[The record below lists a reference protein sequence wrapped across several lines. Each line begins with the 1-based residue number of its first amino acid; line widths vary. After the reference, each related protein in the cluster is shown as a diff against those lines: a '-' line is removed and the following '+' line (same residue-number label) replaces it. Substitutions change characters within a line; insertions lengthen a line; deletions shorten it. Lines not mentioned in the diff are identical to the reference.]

1 MSYNAGVQRPIPF
14 RSSVMDQ
21 KPANQVGNNNEPPR
35 KMTPEE
41 IEQYDDMI
49 WAATDPD
56 VQMKY
61 PDEFVAA
68 YRRQIIAHGDD
79 EQKVLEEAAQ
89 ITGLPKHRI
98 AVTTVLGPS
107 LLFGPR

>member
-1 MSYNAGVQRPIPF
+1 
-14 RSSVMDQ
+14 MDQ

-61 PDEFVAA
+61 PDEYVAA
-68 YRRQIIAHGDD
+68 YRRQIIAHGD
-79 EQKVLEEAAQ
+79 ELREVLEQAER
-89 ITGLPKHRI
+89 ITGLPRNLI
-98 AVTTVLGPS
+98 AVTAVLGPGI
-107 LLFGPR
+107 LFGPR